1 MAWVLVFVFTVEVAF
16 SQVAPPGVG
25 GLRPGAG
32 VDEAEE
38 AAAEAAEEEAFGDER
53 QVKLEFLAAPL
64 DIVLEEYSEHT
75 GRTLLMGPKIP
86 QASVTLRSRGSLPI
100 EEYLNA
106 IETVL
111 GMHGVALHDEGDF
124 FTRVLARSEARKV
137 APMTIEKP
145 GEQFGD
151 IGRLVSQMI
160 RLKSIEV
167 SEAEGAVDKLTSEFS
182 TFTPFEAINSF
193 LLTDSAENINRVM
206 DLLEYIDVPIQ
217 ALEKPFIVQIKYA
230 IAADIKAK
238 LEEIITEAQKE
249 EQKSTVQRQR
259 NTGAPGVQAGAAVR
273 TRRSPAGVIRAP
285 RSAAKV
291 EVEIERGL
299 IRGDVRIIEDERTNL
314 LIIITRP
321 ENMPFFDDIIK
332 VLDVA
337 TAPDV
342 MVRVFRLDYA
352 EAQTVADM
360 LNDLIGAASSG
371 STAPSREVDD
381 SSRRGNALDRFVQQ
395 QNQRAQQ
402 QSEQGRG
409 RRGVSQETKSKVGRL
424 SQDNIKILS
433 DERTNALIIMASKSD
448 LTALEEIISDM
459 DTMLSQVAIETVV
472 LEINLDD
479 DIRRGVDWVQRALL
493 TYEETD
499 AGDLTPKVAF
509 AGRGGGG
516 DNAPIDPL
524 TLTTPGAF
532 GDARAGLTYFL
543 TLFDLNVDAVIEA
556 VASDSRTRIL
566 SSPVVMTTDNT
577 EASINVTQD
586 QYFFTGQRPIQSGG
600 SLEFVEDVQREKI
613 GIKLTVKPRINE
625 QKDVVME
632 ISQSIENVAGTQR
645 INDNE
650 WPIVASREVE
660 AEIAVRSGD
669 TIVLGGLVRAQDN
682 KSRSKVPILGDI
694 PFLGWLF
701 SNDRRGEE
709 QQEVIVLVTPY
720 VLNTPSEI
728 MRDANRRLEHM
739 EVEGMW
745 ERGWSDS
752 RLAEPKQLEDI
763 LPEESDELADFE
775 MTVDF
780 EQASFMRADESM
792 DSMAHDETNMDGPV
806 FVASQGEDG
815 ETLEISPENDVR
827 QDVPFEMMEDSLQ
840 TEDAFEIEEAPLE
853 QIEDSFETEGPMP
866 LGPTEAPE
874 ENLEGEWNPMD
885 AIDPELQKFI
895 QNEDKRWKKTLKKV
909 DRQIDREYVPE
920 E

>member
-1 MAWVLVFVFTVEVAF
+1 MAWVLVFVFTVDVAF

-32 VDEAEE
+32 VDEAN
-38 AAAEAAEEEAFGDER
+38 AAAEAAAEEAFGDER
-53 QVKLEFLAAPL
+53 QVKLEFLSAPL

-100 EEYLNA
+100 EDYMNA

-124 FTRVLARSEARKV
+124 FTRVVARSEARKV
-137 APMTIEKP
+137 APMRIGKP
-145 GEQFGD
+145 MDKGEQFQD
-151 IGRLVSQMI
+151 IGKLVSQMI

-167 SEAEGAVDKLTSEFS
+167 SEAEGAIEKLTSAFS

-193 LLTDSAENINRVM
+193 LLTDSAENVNRVM

-249 EQKSTVQRQR
+249 EKKSTVQRQR
-259 NTGAPGVQAGAAVR
+259 SSGPPGVQAGAAIR
-273 TRRSPAGVIRAP
+273 TRRNPPGVIRAP

-291 EVEIERGL
+291 EIEIERGL

-352 EAQTVADM
+352 EAQTVAGM

-371 STAPSREVDD
+371 STTPSRESEDAG
-381 SSRRGNALDRFVQQ
+381 RRGSSLDRYVQQ
-395 QNQRAQQ
+395 QKDRAQQ
-402 QSEQGRG
+402 QPQQQGRD
-409 RRGVSQETKSKVGRL
+409 RRGVSQATKSKIGRL

-448 LTALEEIISDM
+448 LTALEEIIGDM
-459 DTMLSQVAIETVV
+459 DTMLSQVAIETII

-479 DIRRGVDWVQRALL
+479 DIRTGMDWVQRALL
-493 TYEETD
+493 TYEETEG
-499 AGDLTPKVAF
+499 GDLTPKVAF
-509 AGRGGGG
+509 AGRGGG

-532 GDARAGLTYFL
+532 GDARAGITYFL
-543 TLFDLNVDAVIEA
+543 TLFDLNVDAVLEA

-566 SSPVVMTTDNT
+566 SSPIVMTTDNT

-669 TIVLGGLVRAQDN
+669 TIVLGGLVRAQDT
-682 KSRSKVPILGDI
+682 KSSSKIPILGDI
-694 PFLGWLF
+694 PFAGRF
-701 SNDRRGEE
+701 FRNDRRGEE

-739 EVEGMW
+739 EIEGMW

-752 RLAEPKQLEDI
+752 RLAEPKLLEDI

-775 MTVDF
+775 MAVDF
-780 EQASFMRADESM
+780 EEASFVRPDESM
-792 DSMAHDETNMDGPV
+792 DTMMPDDSLDAMMPAELEVERPV
-806 FVASQGEDG
+806 IVASQGED
-815 ETLEISPENDVR
+815 EEILDISPEI
-827 QDVPFEMMEDSLQ
+827 PALEDS
-840 TEDAFEIEEAPLE
+840 PLE
-853 QIEDSFETEGPMP
+853 SVEQPEGPFETEGPMP
-866 LGPTEAPE
+866 LGPPEAPV

-885 AIDPELQKFI
+885 AIDPELQKYI

-909 DRQIDREYVPE
+909 DRKIHREYQPNE
-920 E
+920 